1 MRCKRNILVLSCLDF
16 WRNKLCLKIFGI
28 PAQVLSDFERSRVQ
42 KYLSSYGHW
51 RPNLLVVDSFFGIDV
66 VTSSWAT
73 IIFWIGSKTPM
84 AMVPC
89 WVFPCWLHYVGF
101 RMVVLR
107 DWDVFKM
114 PGMACQHNRSWFEWW
129 KVVPWQTKIHRFRSW
144 NEHVMDFQ
152 CQRPW
157 DGAHDPHD
165 PDVSCGFN
173 TSYMIPA
180 AAAVGSAGPALCF
193 VGRSVID
200 DEFAELC
207 KSPSCTSS
215 ILFADGPCKLFDA
228 QSVNYTCTFNATTCT
243 EIHIEKV
250 GSVQGRHPNLK
261 MFVKAVKLCLF
272 TLHMRGALRS
282 IATKI
287 IGS

>member
-107 DWDVFKM
+107 DWDVSK
-114 PGMACQHNRSWFEWW
+114 CQVWLVNTTGAGSNDGKLYLGRQKFTDLDLEMNMSWTFSVKDLEMVPMTRMTQMFL
-129 KVVPWQTKIHRFRSW
+129 VVSIRRTWSLPLQLWFCW
-144 NEHVMDFQ
+144 
-152 CQRPW
+152 
-157 DGAHDPHD
+157 
-165 PDVSCGFN
+165 
-173 TSYMIPA
+173 
-180 AAAVGSAGPALCF
+180 
-193 VGRSVID
+193 
-200 DEFAELC
+200 
-207 KSPSCTSS
+207 TSS
-215 ILFADGPCKLFDA
+215 
-228 QSVNYTCTFNATTCT
+228 
-243 EIHIEKV
+243 
-250 GSVQGRHPNLK
+250 
-261 MFVKAVKLCLF
+261 MFCWTQCYWWWVCR
-272 TLHMRGALRS
+272 TLQV
-282 IATKI
+282 T
-287 IGS
+287 